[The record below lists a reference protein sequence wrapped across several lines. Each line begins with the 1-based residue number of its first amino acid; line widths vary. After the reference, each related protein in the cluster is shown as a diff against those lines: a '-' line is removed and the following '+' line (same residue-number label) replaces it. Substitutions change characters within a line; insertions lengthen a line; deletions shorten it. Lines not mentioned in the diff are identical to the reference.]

1 MPKGKLHTFL
11 CYHAIVYM
19 ACFSCLLLAC
29 KQNKNPTAK
38 NVFRMNFASATLESM
53 DPAFAK
59 ELFVMWT
66 VHNVYNTLLETNEN
80 GLITPSLAKDWECS
94 ANGLDY
100 TFHLET
106 KVYFQDNE
114 AFPYSKGRKMVAQD
128 VVYSFYRLI
137 DPATAS
143 PGAWIFNE
151 KVKPNNAF
159 TALNDSTF
167 CIHLLKP
174 FRPLLQMLSMPY
186 CAIVPHEVV
195 QHYGKDFRSHPC
207 GTGPF
212 KLHYW
217 DEGNSLVL
225 YKNPTY
231 WQHDSSGVSLPY
243 LDAVQIS
250 FYDSKSTEFLL
261 FLQHKL
267 DWVNGVDASFKDQV
281 LSKNGTLKKEYVGQF
296 NLEKGTYFNT
306 EYIGFMLDT
315 NLLQEGTGATRNLYV
330 RQAINYAI
338 DRQKIITY
346 FRNGLG
352 KPALSGFIPYG
363 MPGYDSAHSF
373 GYSYRPDLTKQL
385 LAKAGYPDGKGLPE
399 ITIISP
405 PNWADIVNFIVNELA
420 EVGIKA
426 KVDLTQA
433 NMVKQQMSR
442 CKAPAFRAQWIADY
456 PDAESYLVCFNGN
469 YPAPP
474 NYTRFNDSTYNHW
487 YNESLNAPD
496 SLRFVAYRKMDSL
509 AMSYAPLVP
518 IYYDMLLH
526 FIQNNVSGLH
536 SNAMN
541 IIDLKHVHID

>member
-1 MPKGKLHTFL
+1 
-11 CYHAIVYM
+11 
-19 ACFSCLLLAC
+19 
-29 KQNKNPTAK
+29 
-38 NVFRMNFASATLESM
+38 MNFASATLESM

-151 KVKPNNAF
+151 KVDPNNAF
-159 TALNDSTF
+159 TVLNDSTF